1 MGVSGATGAMG
12 AAGATGAACATS
24 GATCTSGASGAWSFS
39 LSLGG
44 SVASA
49 AGYPPPFAGEAGEAG
64 EGGAAAKYRINCSW
78 TSGSR
83 STASGGSGG
92 GMTRPRMGRRW
103 GRRPQAASGSKCWA
117 RASRNKQRSISTGIC
132 SYQASMMPNQR
143 PSCWKTSGS
152 AETAALIWS
161 LCFAK
166 ALRKR
171 RRRNGATW
179 PATWKDRCQEGSVA

>member
-1 MGVSGATGAMG
+1 
-12 AAGATGAACATS
+12 
-24 GATCTSGASGAWSFS
+24 
-39 LSLGG
+39 
-44 SVASA
+44 
-49 AGYPPPFAGEAGEAG
+49 
-64 EGGAAAKYRINCSW
+64 
-78 TSGSR
+78 
-83 STASGGSGG
+83 
-92 GMTRPRMGRRW
+92 MTRPRMGRRW
-103 GRRPQAASGSKCWA
+103 GRRPQQASGSKCWA

-132 SYQASMMPNQR
+132 SYQASMMPSQR

-179 PATWKDRCQEGSVA
+179 PATWKPCQETSEVWERKDQPSLASTMQPAPRRQPPGRNEWILGSLQIDLWKVPEIAQVFLRDARTNQNHMVGLLFLKAPISPSWGKSE